1 MLYYK
6 VILFICSPRTRWN
19 EPVGKKKKKCP
30 SRWHLRDTNVSPR
43 LIVFVNSPGV
53 TSLWTCVEPWGYELR
68 SYQSVSPAALI
79 AGIKTT
85 AEGNLPALT
94 QSPAGRVP
102 VSPGLWGGCPA
113 PCCGTAHLQVSCSL
127 WTETEGERERVKG
140 HHWKVIVS
148 MSTRTRWIFFSIF
161 FKCLK
166 V

>member
-6 VILFICSPRTRWN
+6 VILFICSPRMRWN
-19 EPVGKKKKKCP
+19 EPVEKKKKCP

-127 WTETEGERERVKG
+127 WTETEGEREG
-140 HHWKVIVS
+140 QGAS
-148 MSTRTRWIFFSIF
+148 
-161 FKCLK
+161 LK
-166 V
+166 SNC